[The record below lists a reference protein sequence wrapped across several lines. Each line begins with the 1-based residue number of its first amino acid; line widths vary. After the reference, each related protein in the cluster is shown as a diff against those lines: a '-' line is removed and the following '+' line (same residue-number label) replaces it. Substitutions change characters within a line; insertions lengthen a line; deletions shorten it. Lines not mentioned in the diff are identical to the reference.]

1 MGEIAAQWVS
11 VGDRFYQRTEIYG
24 EAWSKQLASFE
35 RFTPAPY
42 GGPILVVH
50 DNSEIHVHQVRP
62 SLSLTRIYRQ
72 SPIFLLVTK
81 NTF

>member
-1 MGEIAAQWVS
+1 MGEILAQWVS

-50 DNSEIHVHQVRP
+50 DNSEIHVHQVIIAGHFYFHGMFTFIFP
-62 SLSLTRIYRQ
+62 S
-72 SPIFLLVTK
+72 V
-81 NTF
+81 

>member
-50 DNSEIHVHQVRP
+50 DNSEIHVHQVR
-62 SLSLTRIYRQ
+62 SDEDYR
-72 SPIFLLVTK
+72 LH
-81 NTF
+81 TFIPLRAKRVG